1 MPTFQSGNAEL
12 NFEDTGGDDM
22 PIVLVHGFATNLT
35 ENWKRTGWCSAF
47 EAKRRRVVAMD
58 NRGHGESQK
67 FYDPEDYGGEVL
79 VDDVLAL
86 LDHLN
91 VERADLM
98 GYSMGARISLGCV
111 LKDGGRFETL
121 ILGGV
126 GSSFFDRSSG
136 PSQMASA
143 LMADDPESITDATAR
158 GFRIFAEQQGEDRK
172 ALAAFVKG
180 APFKIEEADLAMIRT
195 PTLVVAGAHDDLA
208 GNPQALADL
217 IPGAK
222 SVTLPGCDHMYAIP
236 HGLYK
241 ASVMDFLEGW
251 LE

>member
-1 MPTFQSGNAEL
+1 MPIFQSVNAEL
-12 NFEDTGGDDM
+12 SYDDTGGDSL
-22 PIVLVHGFATNLT
+22 PIVLVHGFATNRN
-35 ENWKRTGWCSAF
+35 ENWKRTGWFSAF
-47 EAKRRRVVAMD
+47 EAKRRRVIAMD

-67 FYDPEDYGGEVL
+67 FYEPEDYGGESL

-91 VERADLM
+91 VESADLM
-98 GYSMGARISLGCV
+98 GYSMGARISLGCA
-111 LKDGGRFETL
+111 LKDGARFDSL

-136 PSQMASA
+136 PGDMATA
-143 LMADDPESITDATAR
+143 LVADDPESISDPTAR

-172 ALAAFVKG
+172 ALSAFVKG
-180 APFKIEEADLAMIRT
+180 ASYKIEREDLAAVRT

-208 GNPQALADL
+208 GDPQGLADL

-222 SVTLPGCDHMYAIP
+222 AVTLPGCDHMYAIP